1 MYEDDGSR
9 VLCACS
15 DCEKLERSRHLG
27 ILVNWVACREPSED
41 EVIGKPEEGGEE
53 ERVQKRP
60 AHY

>member
-15 DCEKLERSRHLG
+15 DGEKLERSRHLG

-53 ERVQKRP
+53 E
-60 AHY
+60 